1 MKLKI
6 LVLFSLFIT
15 ISCGQKQQDAKIII
29 SFDEETKNQ
38 MHQLSFLASEITE
51 GTSFDTTPY
60 DFANAKIGEV
70 LVYNKF
76 LTANERDMAISLL
89 KSAWGI

>member
-1 MKLKI
+1 M
-6 LVLFSLFIT
+6 

-29 SFDEETKNQ
+29 SFDEETKSQ
-38 MHQLSFLASEITE
+38 MHQLSFLASENTE
-51 GTSFDTTPY
+51 GTSFDTTPL
-60 DFANAKIGEV
+60 DFANVKIGEV

-89 KSAWGI
+89 KSAWRI